1 MRRWQREPHMC
12 ALELGEQGDRV
23 SVMPEKSKGKELADT
38 ASDRGEDVDGE
49 ELFPPAGGVL

>member
-1 MRRWQREPHMC
+1 MC

-49 ELFPPAGGVL
+49 KLFPPAGGVL